1 MRTVLAPSKVISGF
15 VHPNSIITANYKNL
29 HHNLNLNLNLNA
41 NDNVNDNL
49 IFIEDVKNTI
59 VLFDVIYW

>member
-15 VHPNSIITANYKNL
+15 VHPNSIITANYKN
-29 HHNLNLNLNLNA
+29 HRDNL

>member
-15 VHPNSIITANYKNL
+15 VHPNSIITANYKNH
-29 HHNLNLNLNLNA
+29 HHNLNDNS